1 MPRFRREACLE
12 YTQIIGILGGLA
24 LTGKAPGKFG
34 MLVGTKTA
42 VGISAPKGI
51 PMPEHRVPQWHP
63 ISALPMIGQALDGM
77 LESAEEVLQSLE
89 QARPR
94 PHVLD
99 DYTIGRV
106 REAHGT
112 QLNDLWW
119 YTEQLARWHRASPTP
134 TQAQE
139 LERLTQQLTAL
150 RRALTASLALA
161 EQLQA
166 GTIEKVLAKD
176 DVELALEFLLGKRK
190 P

>member
-1 MPRFRREACLE
+1 
-12 YTQIIGILGGLA
+12 
-24 LTGKAPGKFG
+24 

-42 VGISAPKGI
+42 VGISVPKGI
-51 PMPEHRVPQWHP
+51 PIPDHRVPQWHP
-63 ISALPMIGQALDGM
+63 ISALPMIAQALDGM
-77 LESAEEVLQSLE
+77 VESAEEVFQSLE

-119 YTEQLARWHRASPTP
+119 YTEQLARWQRARPTP
-134 TQAQE
+134 AQQQE
-139 LERLTQQLTAL
+139 LERLTHQLTAL
-150 RRALTASLALA
+150 RRVLTASLVLA
-161 EQLQA
+161 EELQG

-176 DVELALEFLLGKRK
+176 DVELALEFLRGKRK